1 MNLTEYELL
10 HELLRSERYVVE
22 RGRRRQDGSP
32 VLLKAE
38 SRAPGTR
45 AAQHALRR
53 EYDILRELSLV
64 GVPRPYDLVPLEGRL
79 VLVLEDGGGVPLDTL
94 LAWDRP
100 SITRFFSIAIRLCT
114 ILAEVHRHE
123 IVHGSVS
130 PLNILVGPRDD
141 DVWLLNFDVAFR
153 GPGETGLALGS
164 HATGALLEYLSP
176 EQTGRMNRAPDY
188 RADFYSLGVTFYELL
203 TGVHPFRSDDPLE
216 VVHRH
221 IAKTPPPPSELNAGL
236 PAPLSR
242 IVMKLLAKVPEER
255 YQSALGLREDLARCA
270 SEWSAVGK
278 VEDFSLGRSDVPDR
292 FRIPQKLY
300 GREREVG
307 ELLGAFDHSAEG
319 FAALLLVSGY
329 AGIGKTSLIQ
339 ELYKPIVRQRGYFSA
354 GKFDQVARA
363 PYGALVQAIRGLF
376 RQLLAEPEERLTQW
390 RDRLSTALGSGGS
403 VLAEVVPEVE
413 LILGPQPSSPALG
426 PTEAQNRFQLVFR
439 NLLRAL
445 SGRDHPLVIFLDD
458 LQWADSATLR
468 LLGPLLAGS
477 DIQSLLVVG
486 AYRDNEVDA
495 SHPLTKTI
503 AGLKAD
509 GIHLAFVHLSPLAL
523 PDLTLLVRDT
533 LHGEA
538 ADVEPLAALVLQKTA
553 GNPFFVIQFLKALEG
568 ARLLTFDYDLR
579 RWTFAL
585 EAITRADITDNVID
599 LLTGK
604 IQRLTPNA
612 QTLLTL
618 AACIGSEFDLDTLAV
633 VSERAGAH
641 TADALTEALA
651 EGLVVHASRRPD
663 STVDGDEPSADG
675 LSPRYAFLH
684 DRVQQAAYAMIPA
697 SRKALVHL
705 TVGRLLLSRWTPATT
720 EQRVFA
726 VVHHLNIGRALS
738 SDPAERLAL
747 ARLDLM
753 AGRRAK
759 SSTAY
764 QAALGYFQTGLE
776 LLPEDAWGTEY
787 ELTLGLHLGV
797 AECEYLCG
805 QFEEAEQAYDRLLEG
820 ARTRVDKAHVYALR
834 VQQYE
839 HRSLYGD
846 AIRTGLEGL
855 GLFGLSFPDRPEERR
870 RAVDAETTTI
880 QALIGERSIDALVEL
895 PTMTDPEIQA
905 LMRLLCTLHTSCF
918 LSGDK
923 PLTLLNAAT
932 MVRLSL
938 LHGNTPESAYAYVL
952 YGAMLLGPIKED
964 YRAAYEFGML
974 ALHLSERLY
983 DPAWRAKVLMM
994 LAWAISPWRM
1004 PLEASF
1010 PYTREAFRLGNDT
1023 GLFVDAA
1030 WALFNEIWFALLT
1043 SRGLDTFQHTYAPY
1057 PEYTDRIKMRHI
1069 GDSQR
1074 VLLQW
1079 GRALQGATESPTSLT
1094 DAGFDEMAYGRTYHG
1109 QRLFEMFYFVAKLGL
1124 FYTFGD
1130 YRSAAAAA
1138 RETEAAIGGDFS
1150 GTIWDELRTFHHALT
1165 LAARH
1170 AEAPLGER
1178 RDIEAQLEGLSGRM
1192 RRWAE
1197 NSPRNFEPQS
1207 LIVSAEIARIHG
1219 RSSEAMSFYEAA
1231 IDAATQAE
1239 RLRERALANELYA
1252 TFWLERGRA
1261 KAAAVFMA
1269 EAREAYSQWGAG
1281 AKVRQLEQRYPTLL
1295 DRSAVAEPRSGARPV
1310 LSESP
1315 APASAP
1321 AGSLDLLTVTK
1332 AARSIAAEIEPEALL
1347 KTLTRIAL
1355 ENAGADR
1362 GYLLLDRNGE
1372 LLIAAESSVESDDVK
1387 TFRSLPLDQVVGLS
1401 RAVAQYVRKTR
1412 ESVVIA
1418 DTGADERFAG
1428 DPYVTAHS
1436 PRSILCVPIMHQ
1448 GQVRGL
1454 FYLENTL
1461 TTGAF
1466 TADRL
1471 QIMTI
1476 LASQAAISL
1485 ENATLYDEMRQE
1497 VGRRRLA
1504 EDGLRAALAEVETLR
1519 NRLQAENVYLQE
1531 EIRQEH
1537 NFVEIVG
1544 QSPALLAVLRKA
1556 EQAAPTDATVLIYGE
1571 TGTGKELIARAIHDR
1586 SRRKD
1591 RPLVKVNCSAISA
1604 GLVESELFGHVKG
1617 AFTGALERRLGRF
1630 ELANHGTIFLDEVGE
1645 LPPETQVKL
1654 LRVLQEREFEPVGS
1668 SRSIK
1673 VDVRVIAATNRNLEE
1688 AVQTG
1693 RFRSDLFYRLNVFPL
1708 TMPALRDRRS
1718 DVPQLVMFFLSR
1730 FAKQM
1735 GKPVEVVSKATLERL
1750 VSYPWP
1756 GNVRELQNII
1766 ERAVVLS
1773 AGSILELTADLLPV
1787 VLPESSP
1794 RSETGSSP
1802 VGPVPSGLA
1811 TLDDLQ
1817 RRHIVA
1823 ALDQTGGVIE
1833 GPAGAARI
1841 LNMHPN
1847 TLRSRMQKL
1856 GIRRGGPRSLS
1867 ADSP

>member
-1 MNLTEYELL
+1 MDPSGYEIL

-22 RGRRRQDGSP
+22 RGRRRHDGCP

-38 SRAPGTR
+38 SRALGTA
-45 AAQHALRR
+45 AAQHALTR
-53 EYDILRELSLV
+53 EYDVLRELSV
-64 GVPRPYDLVPLEGRL
+64 AGVPLAYDLVPLDGRL

-100 SITRFFSIAIRLCT
+100 SVSRFFSIATRLCT
-114 ILAEVHRHE
+114 ILAEVHRHD
-123 IVHGSVS
+123 IIHGSVG
-130 PLNILVGPRDD
+130 PLNVLVGPRDD
-141 DVWLLNFDVAFR
+141 DVWLLNFDAASR
-153 GPGETGLALGS
+153 GPAETVPTLGPHASSATLA
-164 HATGALLEYLSP
+164 YLSP
-176 EQTGRMNRAPDY
+176 EQTGRMNRATDY
-188 RADFYSLGVTFYELL
+188 RADLYSLGVTFYELL

-221 IAKTPPPPSELNAGL
+221 IAGTPLPPSEVNPAL

-278 VEDFSLGRSDVPDR
+278 VADFPLGGLDVGDR
-292 FRIPQKLY
+292 FLIPQKLY
-300 GREREVG
+300 GREREVE
-307 ELLGAFDHSAEG
+307 ELLGAFDRGAEG
-319 FAALLLVSGY
+319 LAALLLVSGY

-354 GKFDQVARA
+354 GKFDQVARV
-363 PYGALVQAIRGLF
+363 PYGALIQAIRGLF
-376 RQLLAEPEERLTQW
+376 RQLLSEPEARLARW
-390 RDRLSTALGSGGS
+390 RERLSTALGSGGS

-413 LILGPQPSSPALG
+413 LILGPQPPSPALG

-439 NLLRAL
+439 NLLGAL
-445 SGRDHPLVIFLDD
+445 AGRDHPLVIFLDD

-477 DIQSLLVVG
+477 DIQSLLVIG

-495 SHPLTKTI
+495 AHPLTKTI
-503 AGLKAD
+503 AGLQAD
-509 GIHLAFVHLSPLAL
+509 GVQLSFVQLGPLAL

-533 LHGEA
+533 LHRESV
-538 ADVEPLAALVLQKTA
+538 DVEPLAGLVLQKTA
-553 GNPFFVIQFLKALEG
+553 GNPFFVIQFLEALEE

-579 RWTFAL
+579 RWTFGL
-585 EAITRADITDNVID
+585 DAIARADITDNVID

-604 IQRLTPNA
+604 IQRLSPDA

-618 AACIGSEFDLDTLAV
+618 AACIGSQFDLDTLAV
-633 VSERAGAH
+633 VSERSGAD
-641 TADALTEALA
+641 TADALAEALE
-651 EGLVVHASRRPD
+651 EGLVVHASGPSE
-663 STVDGDEPSADG
+663 STADDGGTSAEAP
-675 LSPRYAFLH
+675 LPRYAFLH
-684 DRVQQAAYAMIPA
+684 DRVQQAAYAMIPT

-705 TVGRLLLSRWTPATT
+705 TVGRLLLSRWNTATT
-720 EQRVFA
+720 EQKLFD
-726 VVHHLNIGRALS
+726 VVHHLNTGRALI

-776 LLPEDAWGTEY
+776 LLPDDAWDTEY
-787 ELTLGLHLGV
+787 ELALGLHLGV
-797 AECEYLCG
+797 AECEYLGG
-805 QFEEAEQAYDRLLEG
+805 QFDQAERTYDRLLHG
-820 ARTRVDKAHVYALR
+820 ARTRVDKAHVYALK

-839 HRSLYGD
+839 HRSQYGD
-846 AIRTGLEGL
+846 AIRAGLEAV
-855 GLFGLSFPDRPEERR
+855 GLFGLSFPDRPEDRQ
-870 RAVDAETTTI
+870 RALDAETTTI

-895 PTMTDPEIQA
+895 PTMSDPEIQA

-964 YRAAYEFGML
+964 YRSAYEFGML

-994 LAWAISPWRM
+994 LAWAISLWRM

-1010 PYTREAFRLGNDT
+1010 AYTREAFRLATDT

-1043 SRGLDTFQHTYAPY
+1043 SPSLDSFQRTYAPY
-1057 PEYTDRIKMRHI
+1057 PEYTDRIRMRHI

-1079 GRALQGATESPTSLT
+1079 GRALQGATDSPTSLT
-1094 DAGFDEMAYGRTYHG
+1094 DTGFDDTAYRETYQG
-1109 QRLFEMFYFVAKLGL
+1109 QRLFEMFYFVAKLAL

-1138 RETEAAIGGDFS
+1138 RQAEAVIRRDFA
-1150 GTIWDELRTFHHALT
+1150 GTIWDELRAFYHALT

-1170 AEAPLGER
+1170 AEASLGER
-1178 RDIEAQLEGLSGRM
+1178 RDIEAQLEGLGVRL

-1197 NSPRNFEPQS
+1197 NSPRNFEPQA

-1219 RSSEAMSFYEAA
+1219 RGSEAMSLYEAA

-1252 TFWLERGRA
+1252 AFWLERGRA
-1261 KAAAVFMA
+1261 RAAAVFMA
-1269 EAREAYSQWGAG
+1269 DARETYAQWGAG

-1295 DRSAVAEPRSGARPV
+1295 EPRSAVAEPPSGAPPV
-1310 LSESP
+1310 SATSP
-1315 APASAP
+1315 APAVGTG
-1321 AGSLDLLTVTK
+1321 GSLDLLTVTK

-1347 KTLTRIAL
+1347 KKLTRIAL

-1362 GYLLLDRNGE
+1362 GYLLLERKGE
-1372 LLIAAESSVESDDVK
+1372 LFIEAESSVESDEVQ
-1387 TFRSLPLDQVVGLS
+1387 TFRSLPLDQAAGLS

-1418 DTGADERFAG
+1418 DTAADERFAS

-1436 PRSILCVPIMHQ
+1436 PRSILCTPIMHQ
-1448 GQVRGL
+1448 GQIRGL

-1471 QIMTI
+1471 QVITI

-1531 EIRQEH
+1531 EIRQQH
-1537 NFVEIVG
+1537 NFTEIVG
-1544 QSPALLAVLRKA
+1544 QSPALLAVLHKA

-1617 AFTGALERRLGRF
+1617 AFTGALERRVGRF

-1708 TMPALRDRRS
+1708 AMPALRDRRS
-1718 DVPQLVMFFLSR
+1718 DIPQLVMFFLSR

-1735 GKPVEVVSKATLERL
+1735 GKPVEVVSRATLERL
-1750 VSYPWP
+1750 ASYPWP
-1756 GNVRELQNII
+1756 GNIRELQNII

-1773 AGSILELTADLLPV
+1773 EGSVLELTPGLLPGA
-1787 VLPESSP
+1787 LAES
-1794 RSETGSSP
+1794 
-1802 VGPVPSGLA
+1802 GPGVAPGGLVPSGLA

-1817 RRHIVA
+1817 RRHILA
-1823 ALDQTGGVIE
+1823 ALDETGGVIE

-1841 LNMHPN
+1841 LKLHPN

-1856 GIRRGGPRSLS
+1856 GIRR
-1867 ADSP
+1867 ADPKRPSG